1 MHIVFF
7 KVLFLHLL
15 MGVCDELIASIVAS
29 VVLMKPQ
36 SWPCTA
42 SLSCR
47 VPLDSLALG
56 TGTLAS
62 AHDPASSWEEQ
73 PFSFPSPRAE
83 LSPALPG
90 QLVLLPPAIE
100 NSRSQWAQKRK
111 ILEEFLVPWDPCS
124 SLAPGVCTRG
134 IFKSLL
140 SLFLYAWR
148 KCLWE
153 GVSSLRTVQ
162 P

>member
-42 SLSCR
+42 SLSRR
-47 VPLDSLALG
+47 VPLDSLALR

-62 AHDPASSWEEQ
+62 THDPASSWEEQ
-73 PFSFPSPRAE
+73 PFSFPSPTAE

-90 QLVLLPPAIE
+90 QLVLLPPQLRTPVPSE
-100 NSRSQWAQKRK
+100 RRRGRFWRS
-111 ILEEFLVPWDPCS
+111 F
-124 SLAPGVCTRG
+124 
-134 IFKSLL
+134 L
-140 SLFLYAWR
+140 SLGIPAVPLPQVCAQGAFLRA
-148 KCLWE
+148 C
-153 GVSSLRTVQ
+153 
-162 P
+162 